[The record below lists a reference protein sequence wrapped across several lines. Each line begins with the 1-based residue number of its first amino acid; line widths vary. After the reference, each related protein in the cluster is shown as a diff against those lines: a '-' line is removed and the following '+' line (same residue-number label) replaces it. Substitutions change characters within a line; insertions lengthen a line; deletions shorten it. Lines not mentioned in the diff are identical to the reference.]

1 MTTKQQ
7 CPVCD
12 SQLEV
17 RDVAPCWDCG
27 ALPEEL
33 DEFKRGEHEYSE
45 WEVFPG
51 LTAVLCDFCDADFGS
66 YDPTYF
72 GLPKGSEIGM
82 DEMRPLRKL
91 EGLSITEDGYCPK
104 CRQRLAFL
112 NLISKAREQNK
123 ANE

>member
-1 MTTKQQ
+1 MTAKQR
-7 CPVCD
+7 CPICNG
-12 SQLEV
+12 QLEV

-33 DEFKRGEHEYSE
+33 DEFTRGEHEYSE

-51 LTAVLCDFCDADFGS
+51 LTAVLCDFCDADFAS

-72 GLPKGSEIGM
+72 GLPKESRV
-82 DEMRPLRKL
+82 EMERMEPLRKL
-91 EGLSITEDGYCPK
+91 EGLSITKDGYCPE

-112 NLISKAREQNK
+112 EFISQARRQNR
-123 ANE
+123 ANK